1 MLLEASGPSST
12 PIVTRLLLTHTMLT
26 HTALTHA
33 PLQEA
38 ACAVLLEAA
47 AAKPAVTAAEVS
59 KLRDRFRSKHYIERV
74 LAACA
79 AAQAAKESS

>member
-1 MLLEASGPSST
+1 MLLEASARLHIPSFQ
-12 PIVTRLLLTHTMLT
+12 LLP
-26 HTALTHA
+26 AA
-33 PLQEA
+33 ANPQRANPRPLQEA

-47 AAKPAVTAAEVS
+47 AAKPAVTAAEVA

-79 AAQAAKESS
+79 AAQAAQGSS